1 MQQRIAIESEE
12 RGERTW
18 RKLTAESFIFFFD
31 HWRMLEG
38 GRKGGKKEKI
48 GSRYWPAI
56 FLFHKVIYLVIRAS
70 SSFTAFVCIL
80 SDTRTVYSDTIS
92 LILLS
97 LPLTL
102 DEYVAFAIIKKKR
115 EGKTGRDQEENQLD
129 RNRQNE
135 KEDWWKLAR
144 GENSHVLEDDSLGA
158 SANWDNAVRAR
169 GGWNR
174 TEIKSRTKKGEFLCL
189 STNTRVYTQR
199 KRVRYRWWK
208 TLLAS
213 GSRPISRSNDG
224 SRAREGKE
232 TMPST
237 RHPLRRPPARPPAAA
252 TSDSIV
258 LKSSRRKQKSQ
269 DGRETL
275 IELGAHNQDTRR
287 RRVRRFISHRQ
298 PWKDQRD

>member
-1 MQQRIAIESEE
+1 M
-12 RGERTW
+12 
-18 RKLTAESFIFFFD
+18 TAESFIFFFD

-135 KEDWWKLAR
+135 KED
-144 GENSHVLEDDSLGA
+144 
-158 SANWDNAVRAR
+158 
-169 GGWNR
+169 
-174 TEIKSRTKKGEFLCL
+174 
-189 STNTRVYTQR
+189 
-199 KRVRYRWWK
+199 
-208 TLLAS
+208 
-213 GSRPISRSNDG
+213 
-224 SRAREGKE
+224 
-232 TMPST
+232 
-237 RHPLRRPPARPPAAA
+237 
-252 TSDSIV
+252 
-258 LKSSRRKQKSQ
+258 
-269 DGRETL
+269 
-275 IELGAHNQDTRR
+275 
-287 RRVRRFISHRQ
+287 
-298 PWKDQRD
+298 